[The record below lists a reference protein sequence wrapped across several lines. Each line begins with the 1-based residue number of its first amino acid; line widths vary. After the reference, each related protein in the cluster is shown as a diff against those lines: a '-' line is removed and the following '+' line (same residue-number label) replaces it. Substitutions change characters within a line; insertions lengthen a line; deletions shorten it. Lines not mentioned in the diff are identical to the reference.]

1 VGCDQTMRV
10 GVVDGA
16 KGHARVVRPDD
27 DTLQKT
33 KTLELQCEFERRGGG
48 EGVSSG
54 GVEDTA
60 SGPVIDLLLAAPRP
74 KRLKALLPVIAQ
86 VRCRERDLGLETN

>member
-1 VGCDQTMRV
+1 MRV

-27 DTLQKT
+27 KQKQGA
-33 KTLELQCEFERRGGG
+33 TLELQCEFEQRGVV
-48 EGVSSG
+48 GVSSG

-60 SGPVIDLLLAAPRP
+60 NAPVIDLLLAAPRP

-86 VRCRERDLGLETN
+86 VCCRETPRTGA